1 VEAAVSAARIR
12 PRLPAVWLVLAVL
25 IAAIVVIEFRDRA
38 SDASSE
44 TERSADPL
52 LPVPMDD
59 LGAVEIGQAGAL
71 HRFERNRDGVWFYHG
86 AHGSSETAHEH
97 RADPAKADLIA
108 RALAALTRSRIE
120 RRLPLNAGGGAQYG
134 LAAPRM
140 VLVIYRVNEP
150 GPFAQYAVGEVAPD
164 SFSRYVQ
171 KAGSAEVV
179 TIANYQIDNLVRLIE
194 AMKPTGQPAA
204 R

>member
-1 VEAAVSAARIR
+1 MTAARIR

-25 IAAIVVIEFRDRA
+25 IAAIVVIEYSDRA
-38 SDASSE
+38 PDTSSQA
-44 TERSADPL
+44 ERSADAL
-52 LPVPMDD
+52 LPVPIDD
-59 LGAVEIGQAGAL
+59 LGAVEIGQAGRL
-71 HRFERNRDGVWFYHG
+71 HRFERSRDGLWFYHG

-108 RALAALTRSRIE
+108 KALAALTRARIE
-120 RRLPLNAGGGAQYG
+120 RRLPLDAGGGAQYG

-140 VLVIYRVNEP
+140 VVVIYRVNEP
-150 GPFAQYAVGEVAPD
+150 RPFAQYAVGEVAPD

-179 TIANYQIDNLVRLIE
+179 TIANYQIDNLVSLIE
-194 AMKPTGQPAA
+194 AMQPPGQPAA

>member
-1 VEAAVSAARIR
+1 MTAARIR

-25 IAAIVVIEFRDRA
+25 IGAVVVLEYRERA
-38 SDASSE
+38 SDASGE
-44 TERSADPL
+44 TERSADAL

-59 LGAVEIGQAGAL
+59 LGAVEIGQAGTL
-71 HRFERNRDGVWFYHG
+71 HRFERARDGVWFYHG

-97 RADPAKADLIA
+97 RADPAKAELIA
-108 RALAALTRSRIE
+108 KALAALTRTRIE
-120 RRLPLNAGGGAQYG
+120 RRLPLDAGGGAQYG

-140 VLVIYRVNEP
+140 LLVIYRVNDP
-150 GPFAQYAVGEVAPD
+150 RPFAQYAVGEVAPD

-171 KAGSAEVV
+171 KAGSNEVV
-179 TIANYQIDNLVRLIE
+179 TIANYQIDNLAKLVE
-194 AMKPTGQPAA
+194 GMQPPGQPAA